1 MRIKSTHMLPKC
13 KHCGKERGLH
23 LARTFH
29 CPLGRAT
36 RAGITAFHR
45 SQVYEPKIVDK
56 IRSKNVK

>member
-29 CPLGRAT
+29 CPLDKIT
-36 RAGITAFHR
+36 RTTRTGITAFHR
-45 SQVYEPKIVDK
+45 S
-56 IRSKNVK
+56 